1 MPDWKKLVRKH
12 MRSLTLSLPAK
23 EQVIDELSVHLQ
35 DVYERGCGRGLSQRA
50 SIRLALQEVGDWSV
64 LTEGVRNTRSED
76 TSMNPTRALLI
87 PTFVNLLL
95 SSALINICD
104 RVGMLDARLERM
116 AQIPPSFQPWLLV
129 LPICGATAA
138 FLSRRS
144 HGSSMVRL
152 IAAVAPCIAW
162 LTTLFVLKLIFI
174 GFPEAFAS
182 VPTGTLAAA
191 SIGWFVLPALAMFAG
206 ALPFLG
212 RTPSPRLRVSRD

>member
-23 EQVIDELSVHLQ
+23 EQVIHEISAHLQ
-35 DVYERGCGRGLSQRA
+35 EIYEDGCRRGLSRKA
-50 SIRLALQEVGDWSV
+50 SLRLALQEVGDWSV
-64 LTEGVRNTRSED
+64 LSEGIRHTKSED
-76 TSMNPTRALLI
+76 ISMNRTRALLI

-104 RVGMLDARLERM
+104 WFGMIDARLERM
-116 AQIPPSFQPWLLV
+116 AQIPPPFQPWLLV

-138 FLSRRS
+138 FLARRS
-144 HGSSMVRL
+144 SGSPAVRMM
-152 IAAVAPCIAW
+152 AAVAPCIAW
-162 LTTLFVLKLIFI
+162 LTMLFVLKLIFI
-174 GFPEAFAS
+174 CFPGDFAS

-191 SIGWFVLPALAMFAG
+191 SIGWFVLPALAMLTG

-212 RTPSPRLRVSRD
+212 TAPPPPLSVSQD